1 MMHAKLLRRPLTVPV
16 VALLVGAFVSLGC
29 DDPPPKTNPFAAPS
43 DTVKPPPID
52 SVPTP
57 KGPTEF
63 SVTLEGPKVGFSP
76 ILIEKNDGKER
87 LAKALE
93 EEKQHIDGKDVP
105 LAVDRKAKLDW
116 VMAMF
121 EGLYKLGA
129 THIVVKTETRPS
141 FHTTLSFTSQSKVSS
156 APTCS
161 VVAVVL
167 KDRGTAVWKL
177 AGGTATKRS
186 KGFAGP
192 DLSMTGETIEK
203 RAGACKDSSNIF
215 LSADEGIEWGLVYDI
230 GASTKE
236 LEKVKLDTFI
246 LLQERP
252 VAGHKVAL

>member
-1 MMHAKLLRRPLTVPV
+1 MMLEMLLRRSLTIP
-16 VALLVGAFVSLGC
+16 ALLLCSAFVSLGC
-29 DDPPPKTNPFAAPS
+29 DDPPPNKNPFAAPS

-52 SVPTP
+52 SVPQP

-63 SVTLEGPKVGFSP
+63 SVTAEGPKVGFSP

-93 EEKQHIDGKDVP
+93 EEKEFIDGKDVP

-121 EGLYKLGA
+121 ESLGKLGA
-129 THIVVKTETRPS
+129 SHIVVKTETRPT
-141 FHTTLSFTSQSKVSS
+141 FHPTLSFTPQAKLTN

-161 VVAVVL
+161 VVATVL

-177 AGGTATKRS
+177 SGGTASKRS

-192 DLSMTGETIEK
+192 DLSMTGETIER
-203 RAGACKDSSNIF
+203 RAGACKDSTNIF

-246 LLQERP
+246 LLQTRP
-252 VAGHKVAL
+252 VAGHKVEL

>member
-1 MMHAKLLRRPLTVPV
+1 MLLRRSIIVPTF
-16 VALLVGAFVSLGC
+16 ALFCGAFISLGC
-29 DDPPPKTNPFAAPS
+29 DDPPPNKNPFAAPS
-43 DTVKPPPID
+43 DTIKPPPID
-52 SVPTP
+52 SVPIP

-63 SVTLEGPKVGFSP
+63 SVTSEGPKVGFSP
-76 ILIEKNDGKER
+76 ILIEKNDGRER
-87 LAKALE
+87 LTKALD

-121 EGLYKLGA
+121 DGLFKLGA

-141 FHTTLSFTSQSKVSS
+141 FHASLSFTAQSKLTS
-156 APTCS
+156 APACS
-161 VVAVVL
+161 IVATVL

-203 RAGACKDSSNIF
+203 RAAACKDSSNIF
-215 LSADEGIEWGLVYDI
+215 LSADEGIEWGLVYDL
-230 GASTKE
+230 GASTKD

>member
-1 MMHAKLLRRPLTVPV
+1 MLQMILRRSITLPAF
-16 VALLVGAFVSLGC
+16 ALLCGAFISLGC
-29 DDPPPKTNPFAAPS
+29 DDPPPKKNPFAAPS

-52 SVPTP
+52 SVPKP

-63 SVTLEGPKVGFSP
+63 SVTSDGPKVGFSP
-76 ILIEKNDGKER
+76 ILIEKKDGKDR

-93 EEKQHIDGKDVP
+93 EEKEHVDGKDVP

-121 EGLYKLGA
+121 EGLTKLGA
-129 THIVVKTETRPS
+129 SHIVVKTETRPK
-141 FHTTLSFTSQSKVSS
+141 FHATLSFTPQAKLTNPP
-156 APTCS
+156 ACS

-177 AGGTATKRS
+177 SGGTATKRS

-203 RAGACKDSSNIF
+203 RAGACKDSTNIF

-230 GASTKE
+230 GASTKD

-246 LLQERP
+246 LLQQRP
-252 VAGHKVAL
+252 VAGHKVEL